1 MFIGSQFQLSAA
13 EGLIALSVIPVS
25 AVIMFIILAVEKRRR
40 YLRKAASLLNDSRL
54 NTDPKGRKAF
64 IKALG
69 FAMENNDVSLYF
81 NINGTKIAVGM
92 FEKVMES
99 TPDPL
104 DKSYCAEYIGRCYET
119 AENYGMSAEYYEK
132 ALEYSPSN
140 TYALGRLAEFD
151 DEKAEEY
158 YKRILYYDP
167 SNADN
172 YYCLGRL
179 YSRSGDPDKAIEQ
192 YEKAIWA
199 NNGFVAPMAEAAI
212 EYAKKGDKKNVFK
225 YFALAMAN
233 ALQEHDKLEEAIRSC
248 LAQS

>member
-1 MFIGSQFQLSAA
+1 MFADNYQLSVFG
-13 EGLIALSVIPVS
+13 GLIAVSVIPV
-25 AVIMFIILAVEKRRR
+25 AALIMFAVLAVEKRIR
-40 YLRKAASLLNDSRL
+40 YLRKAASLVSDARL
-54 NTDPKGRKAF
+54 NADSKGRKLF

-81 NINGTKIAVGM
+81 NINGAKIAVSM
-92 FEKVMES
+92 FGKVMES

-104 DKSYCAEYIGRCYET
+104 DKSYCAEFIGRCYET
-119 AENYGMSAEYYEK
+119 VDNIEMSAEYYKK

-151 DEKAEEY
+151 REKAEEY
-158 YKRILYYDP
+158 YTRILFYDA
-167 SNADN
+167 SSADN

-179 YSRSGDPDKAIEQ
+179 YSRSGDSDKAIEQ

-233 ALQEHDKLEEAIRSC
+233 ALQEYDKLEEAVKSC
-248 LAQS
+248 LTRS